1 MIKTK
6 SPTYSENI
14 YFALYTFILMFAPP
28 ILSQVNI
35 LIPLAMFSLIMLL
48 TKYYKVVHRI
58 LELRIVK
65 NTMLLYWFFLLYAI
79 VVMLISMGINY
90 EFTSVIVKDIYR
102 YFILIPA
109 MWVSI
114 IYLLSVFSFKKY
126 GKKDIINFFLMAG
139 ILEFILVLLS
149 FINPNIKQM
158 FISVMYKN
166 TGQQVFLAKT
176 LNVDSN
182 TVRFFGFANTL
193 LDSFGYCMGVLAVV
207 AMFLGIIY
215 RKRYIIISFCLLFST
230 ALNSRTGVLIFLI
243 GLLLMLIFFV
253 IRGDFKPLFWVLG
266 ILAVVGLLFI
276 IGNQVFSASA
286 SNQTWTWIISGL
298 NSILSIFTGESTST
312 YDVADVLFSE
322 SFWVLPKGINLI
334 VGSGYEVTSSLNG
347 LLTFHSDVGY
357 INLIW
362 QFGIIG
368 FLMILSPYI
377 YMFNYAIKKSKGLNS
392 FFYLFLILIFFFVM
406 IKFDATSYTPGT
418 PLLIMLLLIVNIEGI
433 GNENEY

>member
-6 SPTYSENI
+6 SPTYSEII
-14 YFALYTFILMFAPP
+14 YFGLYTFILMFAPP
-28 ILSQVNI
+28 ILPQINI
-35 LIPLAMFSLIMLL
+35 LIPLSMFSLIMLL
-48 TKYYKVVHRI
+48 TKYHNVVNRI
-58 LELRIVK
+58 FELRIVQI
-65 NTMLLYWFFLLYAI
+65 TMLLYLFFLLYAS
-79 VVMLISMGINY
+79 VVMLVSMGINY

-109 MWVSI
+109 MWVSL

-126 GKKDIINFFLMAG
+126 GTKDIINFFLMAG
-139 ILEFILVLLS
+139 IFEFILVLLS
-149 FINPNIKQM
+149 VINPNIKQM
-158 FISVMYKN
+158 FISVMYQN
-166 TGQQVFLAKT
+166 TGQQVFLAET
-176 LNVDSN
+176 LNVDST

-207 AMFLGIIY
+207 ALFLGITY

-230 ALNSRTGVLIFLI
+230 ALNSRTGVLIFFI
-243 GLLLMLIFFV
+243 GLLLMLFFFV
-253 IRGDFKPLFWVLG
+253 IRGEFKPLFWGFG
-266 ILAVVGLLFI
+266 IIAIVGLLFV
-276 IGNQVFSASA
+276 IGNQVFSVV
-286 SNQTWTWIISGL
+286 SNQTWNWIMSGF

-322 SFWVLPKGINLI
+322 SFWVLPKGISLI

-362 QFGIIG
+362 QFGIVG
-368 FLMILSPYI
+368 FLLILSPYI
-377 YMFNYAIKKSKGLNS
+377 YMFNCAIKKSSGLNR
-392 FFYLFLILIFFFVM
+392 FVYLFLIVIFFFVM

-433 GNENEY
+433 GNEIEY

>member
-65 NTMLLYWFFLLYAI
+65 NTMLLYLFFLLYAI

-166 TGQQVFLAKT
+166 TGQ
-176 LNVDSN
+176 
-182 TVRFFGFANTL
+182 
-193 LDSFGYCMGVLAVV
+193 
-207 AMFLGIIY
+207 
-215 RKRYIIISFCLLFST
+215 
-230 ALNSRTGVLIFLI
+230 
-243 GLLLMLIFFV
+243 
-253 IRGDFKPLFWVLG
+253 
-266 ILAVVGLLFI
+266 
-276 IGNQVFSASA
+276 
-286 SNQTWTWIISGL
+286 
-298 NSILSIFTGESTST
+298 
-312 YDVADVLFSE
+312 
-322 SFWVLPKGINLI
+322 
-334 VGSGYEVTSSLNG
+334 
-347 LLTFHSDVGY
+347 
-357 INLIW
+357 
-362 QFGIIG
+362 
-368 FLMILSPYI
+368 
-377 YMFNYAIKKSKGLNS
+377 
-392 FFYLFLILIFFFVM
+392 
-406 IKFDATSYTPGT
+406 
-418 PLLIMLLLIVNIEGI
+418 
-433 GNENEY
+433 